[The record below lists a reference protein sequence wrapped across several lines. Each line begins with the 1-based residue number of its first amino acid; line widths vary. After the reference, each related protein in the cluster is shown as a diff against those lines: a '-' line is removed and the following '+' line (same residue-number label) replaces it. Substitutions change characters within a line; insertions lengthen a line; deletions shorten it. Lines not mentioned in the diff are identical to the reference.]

1 MKDQTEYWEDLMFYW
16 QDINFDIGLMIMGYF
31 ETYIKQRERKKQLNR
46 EYLINLI
53 DVYYK
58 DKHPTIKSKQN
69 VRNVRDICIEKKNFN
84 LIRKML
90 PHKIGASRD
99 RMFVPW
105 MTPIEKMHPYQIYIA
120 GIVGVSDG
128 LQVRFRCPYSFYL
141 EICKKYGW
149 TPSSL
154 IKSWSGEERNIRSL
168 MYLESEIVEV

>member
-69 VRNVRDICIEKKNFN
+69 VRNVRDICIEKKNFKW
-84 LIRKML
+84 RW
-90 PHKIGASRD
+90 IGCG
-99 RMFVPW
+99 
-105 MTPIEKMHPYQIYIA
+105 TQ
-120 GIVGVSDG
+120 
-128 LQVRFRCPYSFYL
+128 
-141 EICKKYGW
+141 
-149 TPSSL
+149 
-154 IKSWSGEERNIRSL
+154 
-168 MYLESEIVEV
+168 